1 MGKDGND
8 KRDVRDVLRIVDK
21 MIDLIIDDEEIEDYR
36 PLVEKIQDQI
46 KTINEDIEQKR
57 KDDHEGIFGFA
68 ALHPLTEY
76 PIQLT
81 SIRN

>member
-8 KRDVRDVLRIVDK
+8 KRDVRDVLRTLDK

-36 PLVEKIQDQI
+36 PLVEKIQDRI

-57 KDDHEGIFGFA
+57 KDNEETFGFA
-68 ALHPLTEY
+68 PLHFLTLY
-76 PIQLT
+76 PNQLESMRT
-81 SIRN
+81 